1 MVLPV
6 EYGKTLRPAA
16 RSTTSGAEPG
26 SGPSFVDVLE
36 AEVKRLESS
45 DLTQRTGQVEVSAAD
60 DILRTLDE
68 ASAATR
74 RAADHATNA
83 RRIIQAYQASEAPR
97 LDLRG

>member
-6 EYGKTLRPAA
+6 EYGKTLRPTP
-16 RSTTSGAEPG
+16 RSTTPGAEMAI
-26 SGPSFVDVLE
+26 GPTFVDILE
-36 AEVKRLESS
+36 AEVKRLEVQ
-45 DLTQRTGQVEVSAAD
+45 DLTREPGQAVVSTAD

-83 RRIIQAYQASEAPR
+83 RRIIQSYQATEAPK